1 MTLIQRL
8 LARRVTPILVFLALG
23 NLCSPAQEARESC
36 SSGLQIALSAE
47 YAGPWVSGKA
57 SGVEFQYGLSSP
69 ESVSAAWIEI
79 WDGRNRLFKQNVKVQ
94 GQGKLIWK
102 GLTGVPETPSNLQI
116 EIFDSE
122 LPLPCD
128 NCSKKRETVSI
139 VLAGTAPDED
149 PPFPSLAS
157 KSSRLVEGDSWV
169 EIPLEGRLL
178 GSQTEILLTEQD
190 GGGLWLARQYL
201 PVELVDLQ
209 HVRVQIPP
217 GYLSRPAILGLNA
230 ERAGSEKEIGSDV
243 GLPAQTLYVTN
254 KDSPVLDSVE
264 PSEVSADEAE
274 KGAVTVHLHGSGFKS
289 SSRVALSLENA
300 SDLEQGGLQP
310 EFISANE
317 LRIDLPTQYF
327 VIDGKWNAVRPVRL
341 WVAND
346 DVLHISEPQE
356 IRISPSAHLPS
367 YPSQALLPVIT
378 QISPYPVPLMEP
390 GGPTSIPLTVQGTNF
405 RRGQLVV
412 AENDRDEEVKLKT
425 LYVSPQE
432 LQAWLPSKT
441 WSEHRLRF
449 RLVVSTAAG
458 TAAGLC
464 ATDVVEDY

>member
-1 MTLIQRL
+1 MTLIRRL
-8 LARRVTPILVFLALG
+8 LARLVTPIFVFLALG
-23 NLCSPAQEARESC
+23 NLCSPAQETRESC
-36 SSGLQIALSAE
+36 SNGLQIALAAD
-47 YAGPWVSGKA
+47 YVGPWVSGNA
-57 SGVEFQYGLSSP
+57 SGVKFQYGLSGP
-69 ESVSAAWIEI
+69 ESASAAWIEI
-79 WDGRNRLFKQNVKVQ
+79 WDGHSLLSKHSVKAQ
-94 GQGKLIWK
+94 GQGKIIWT
-102 GLTGVPETPSNLQI
+102 GLHKVPETPSNLQI
-116 EIFDSE
+116 EIFDPE
-122 LPLPCD
+122 LPSPCD
-128 NCSKKRETVSI
+128 NCSKKGEMVSI

-157 KSSRLVEGDSWV
+157 KSSRLVEGGGWAEV
-169 EIPLEGRLL
+169 VLEGRLL

-190 GGGLWLARQYL
+190 GGGLWLAREYL
-201 PVELVDLQ
+201 PVELVDLH

-217 GYLSRPAILGLNA
+217 GYLSGPTVLGLNA
-230 ERAGSEKEIGSDV
+230 ERAGSETAIGSDV

-274 KGAVTVHLHGSGFKS
+274 KGTVTVHLRGSGFKS

-310 EFISANE
+310 DFISANE
-317 LRIDLPTQYF
+317 LRIDLPMQYF
-327 VIDGKWNAVRPVRL
+327 VIDGKWSAIRPVRL

-356 IRISPSAHLPS
+356 IRISPSAHLPP
-367 YPSQALLPVIT
+367 YPTQAPLPVIT

-390 GGPTSIPLTVQGTNF
+390 GDPLSIPLTVQGTNF

-412 AENDRDEEVKLKT
+412 AVNERDEEVKLKT

-432 LQAWLPSKT
+432 LRAWLPSKA
-441 WSEHRLRF
+441 WSEHRLRY
-449 RLVVSTAAG
+449 RLVVR

-464 ATDVVEDY
+464 VADVVEEY